1 VAVGKLRIVAQLKYD
16 VGFERKVQ
24 VPDNAQM
31 WGYCTSEEENLY
43 ILNKMKLIVGLLI
56 GSAMMAVIA
65 CGGTETITVVET
77 VVVTKEVIV
86 TQKGD
91 TVVETVIVKEKGD
104 TVTVKG
110 DTVVETV
117 IVTEKGDTLTI
128 DIIVTATPAPA
139 VVEVV
144 EDLFTA
150 PDTSTPDGIAVIAVG
165 GTTMGSESGRG
176 ANGAGEGSK
185 NTGLGETLFRRAA
198 DDSEIPWLATGFT
211 VKPDLSG
218 ATLKI
223 QTGVAF
229 QVVDGYDAGEM
240 TAYDVAWSMNDANSI
255 TNPSSIHGQAGD
267 FAGLWGEWTAV
278 DDTTITFDFNAY
290 DSTWKDDYAN
300 INGQAF
306 SVLSQKAFEDKGAE
320 WVNDHLVATG
330 PFQVEEWLRDESY
343 TIVNRPGTHW
353 DPALEP
359 KTERIKFVQVSEPI
373 TRAALLRTGEVDLAN
388 LEPKDAAKFDLNEF
402 TQYTAGGAVQLGIF
416 FAGNLWE
423 DVYAG
428 GELKGQKLPTKATF
442 IHDLAWIGKPG
453 DSHGSDDLEQARM
466 VRRALAIAIDRDLV
480 NDTLVAG
487 LGEVVHVEYF
497 NASSP
502 NWDSKYEY
510 PYDPDEAMAIIL
522 AQDADWQ
529 RGSAGKDGPLGASAF
544 EVSVYAGPE
553 LGGGGSITG
562 EIADAVAGF
571 WSDIGL
577 TTFSLKFSYTTFR
590 PTVVGRS
597 NTHPWVTSC
606 DKGKASNPWHF
617 PKGLVQTSLTRGGFA
632 CGFESP
638 VILDLYTRM
647 AQASD
652 TASATQAAN
661 EYLAYVY
668 EQNLQPGIVAIPN
681 AFYGNNKKIKNWVMA
696 KNLSSAMTDMWTLEL
711 Q

>member
-1 VAVGKLRIVAQLKYD
+1 MYTLDK
-16 VGFERKVQ
+16 
-24 VPDNAQM
+24 
-31 WGYCTSEEENLY
+31 T
-43 ILNKMKLIVGLLI
+43 KLIVGLLI

-77 VVVTKEVIV
+77 VVVEKEV
-86 TQKGD
+86 Q
-91 TVVETVIVKEKGD
+91 
-104 TVTVKG
+104 VKG

-117 IVTEKGDTLTI
+117 IVTEKGDTVT
-128 DIIVTATPAPA
+128 VEVVATATSVPAM
-139 VVEVV
+139 VEEV
-144 EDLFTA
+144 EDLFMA
-150 PDTSTPDGIAVIAVG
+150 PDTSTPAGTAVIAVG
-165 GTTMGSESGRG
+165 GTTMGSENGRG

-223 QTGVAF
+223 QTGVTFA
-229 QVVDGYDAGEM
+229 VVDGFDAGEM
-240 TAYDVAWSMNDANSI
+240 TAHDVAWSMNDANSI
-255 TNPSSIHGQAGD
+255 TNPASIHGQAGD

-278 DDTTITFDFNAY
+278 DDTTIEFEFYAY
-290 DSTWKDDYAN
+290 DSTWKDDYTN

-306 SVLSQKAFEDKGAE
+306 SVLSKKAFEEKGEA
-320 WVNDHLVATG
+320 WVADHLVATG
-330 PFQVEEWLRDESY
+330 PFVVEEWLRDESY
-343 TIVNRPGTHW
+343 TMVNRPGTHW

-359 KTERIKFVQVSEPI
+359 KTERIQFVQVSEPI

-402 TQYTAGGAVQLGIF
+402 TQYTAGGAVQLGVF

-428 GELKGQKLPTKATF
+428 GENKGQPLPTKSTF
-442 IHDLAWIGKPG
+442 VHDLPWIGKPG
-453 DSHGSDDLEQARM
+453 DSHGAGDLEQARLI
-466 VRRALAIAIDRDLV
+466 RRALAIAIDRDLV

-510 PYDPDEAMAIIL
+510 PYDPDEAIRLIT
-522 AQDADWQ
+522 AQENDYQ
-529 RGSAGKDGPLGASAF
+529 HGSAGKDGPLGAHAF
-544 EVSVYAGPE
+544 EVSIYAGPE

-562 EIADAVAGF
+562 EVADAVAGF
-571 WSDIGL
+571 WADIGL
-577 TTFSLKFSYTTFR
+577 TTFSLKFSYQTFR

-617 PKGLVQTSLTRGGFA
+617 PKGLVQTTLTRGGFS

-638 VILDLYTRM
+638 VILDLYQRM
-647 AQASD
+647 AQAPD
-652 TASATQAAN
+652 TATATQAAN
-661 EYLAYVY
+661 EYLEYVY
-668 EQNLQPGIVAIPN
+668 NQNLQPGVVAVPDS
-681 AFYGNNKKIKNWVMA
+681 FYFNNNKVK
-696 KNLSSAMTDMWTLEL
+696 SFDMDLAAAASLNSVWNIEL
-711 Q
+711 K

>member
-1 VAVGKLRIVAQLKYD
+1 MGICAEFKYD
-16 VGFERKVQ
+16 VGSERKVLI
-24 VPDNAQM
+24 PDNAQT

-43 ILNKMKLIVGLLI
+43 TLDKTKLIVGLLI

-77 VVVTKEVIV
+77 VVVEKEV
-86 TQKGD
+86 Q
-91 TVVETVIVKEKGD
+91 
-104 TVTVKG
+104 VKG

-117 IVTEKGDTLTI
+117 IVTEKGDTVT
-128 DIIVTATPAPA
+128 VEVVATATSVPAM
-139 VVEVV
+139 VEEV
-144 EDLFTA
+144 EDLFMA
-150 PDTSTPDGIAVIAVG
+150 PDTSTPAGTAVIAVG
-165 GTTMGSESGRG
+165 GTTMGSENGRG

-223 QTGVAF
+223 QTGVTFA
-229 QVVDGYDAGEM
+229 VVDGFDAGEM
-240 TAYDVAWSMNDANSI
+240 TAHDVAWSMNDANSI
-255 TNPSSIHGQAGD
+255 TNPASIHGQAGD

-278 DDTTITFDFNAY
+278 DDTTIEFEFYAY
-290 DSTWKDDYAN
+290 DSTWKDDYTN

-306 SVLSQKAFEDKGAE
+306 SVLSKKAFEEKGEA
-320 WVNDHLVATG
+320 WVADHLVATG
-330 PFQVEEWLRDESY
+330 PFVVEEWLRDESY
-343 TIVNRPGTHW
+343 TMVNRPGTHW

-359 KTERIKFVQVSEPI
+359 KTERIQFVQVSEPI

-402 TQYTAGGAVQLGIF
+402 TQYTAGGAVQLGVF

-428 GELKGQKLPTKATF
+428 GENKGQPLPTKSTF
-442 IHDLAWIGKPG
+442 VHDLPWIGKPG
-453 DSHGSDDLEQARM
+453 DSHGAGDLEQARLI
-466 VRRALAIAIDRDLV
+466 RRALAIAIDRDLV

-510 PYDPDEAMAIIL
+510 PYDPDEAIRLIT
-522 AQDADWQ
+522 AQENDYQ
-529 RGSAGKDGPLGASAF
+529 HGSAGKDGPLGAHAF
-544 EVSVYAGPE
+544 EVSIYAGPE

-562 EIADAVAGF
+562 EVADAVAGF
-571 WSDIGL
+571 WADIGL
-577 TTFSLKFSYTTFR
+577 TTFSLKFSYQTFR

-638 VILDLYTRM
+638 VILSLYQTM

-652 TASATQAAN
+652 TATATQAAN

-668 EQNLQPGIVAIPN
+668 EQNLQPGIVAIPD
-681 AFYGNNKKIKNWVMA
+681 AFYGNNNKIKSWVMA
-696 KNLSSAMTDMWTLEL
+696 KNLSSNMTDLWTLEL
-711 Q
+711 K